1 MHRLDHAC
9 IAIAPDVDVV
19 AADHTQVAAFD
30 LAGQVAV
37 RGCDDEAATECGSDL
52 AGQNV
57 QNGEIPLLAA
67 LT

>member
-1 MHRLDHAC
+1 MHRLDHTC
-9 IAIAPDVDVV
+9 IAIAPDVNAV
-19 AADHTQVAAFD
+19 AADHAQVAAFN
-30 LAGQVAV
+30 LAGQVTV
-37 RGCDDEAATECGSDL
+37 GGCDDEATTECGGDL